1 MDKQMNEKTTAGL
14 EHLRDL
20 IDGVDQQLLHLLRK
34 RLDLVAQVGA
44 VKHAAGVP
52 IYAPQR
58 EASMLAKRR
67 DEAQKMNVSPQLIE
81 DILRRLMRES
91 YLNEKDVG
99 FKQIKQ
105 DLSHVVVVGGQGKL
119 GQLFSQML
127 VLSGYEVKSI
137 DKNDWQD
144 AAAIF
149 DGAGLVIV
157 TVPINVT
164 CEVIRDKLTQLPE
177 NCILAD
183 LTSIKEAP
191 LAAMLAAH
199 KGPVVGLHPMFGPD
213 VGSLA
218 KQVVVVCHGRHQEA
232 YQWLLQQIE
241 IWGARIVEAEAERH
255 DKAMQLVQAMRHFST
270 FVYGVNLCKEEA
282 DIGNLLQFSS
292 PIYRLALAMVG
303 RLFAQEST
311 LYADIIFNND
321 ESLALL
327 KRFHV
332 RFGQAL
338 QLVEGE
344 DKASFVLQFNQT
356 KQWFGDYA
364 KQCLMDSKQLLL
376 KADDSQLLRKTQV
389 SNHDI

>member
-67 DEAQKMNVSPQLIE
+67 NEAQSMNISPQLIE

-99 FKQIKQ
+99 FKQVKQ
-105 DLSHVVVVGGQGKL
+105 DLGHVVIVGGQGKL

-137 DKNDWQD
+137 DKNDWQE

-164 CEVIRDKLTQLPE
+164 CEVIREKLTQLPD

-183 LTSIKEAP
+183 LTSIKEEP
-191 LAAMLAAH
+191 VAAMLAAH
-199 KGPVVGLHPMFGPD
+199 IGPVVGLHPMFGPD

-292 PIYRLALAMVG
+292 PIYRLELAMVG
-303 RLFAQEST
+303 RLFAQDPE
-311 LYADIIFNND
+311 LYADIIFAQAGSQHAISDYLDNYRD
-321 ESLALL
+321 ALTML
-327 KRFHV
+327 QTGNR
-332 RFGQAL
+332 QAF
-338 QLVEGE
+338 VE
-344 DKASFVLQFNQT
+344 QFQRVA
-356 KQWFGDYA
+356 KWFGDFA
-364 KQCLMDSKQLLL
+364 PQFQHESRAMLQSVNDMKS
-376 KADDSQLLRKTQV
+376 S
-389 SNHDI
+389 

>member
-1 MDKQMNEKTTAGL
+1 MNEKTTADL
-14 EHLRDL
+14 ENLRDL

-44 VKHAAGVP
+44 VKHSAGVP

-67 DEAQKMNVSPQLIE
+67 AEAQSMNVSPQLIE

-99 FKQIKQ
+99 FKQVKQ
-105 DLSHVVVVGGQGKL
+105 DLGRVVVVGGQGKL
-119 GQLFSQML
+119 GQLFTQML
-127 VLSGYEVKSI
+127 TLSGYKVKSI
-137 DKNDWQD
+137 DKHDWQD
-144 AAAIF
+144 ANAIF

-164 CEVIRDKLTQLPE
+164 CDVIRDKLTQLPP

-183 LTSIKEAP
+183 LTSIKEKP

-218 KQVVVVCHGRHQEA
+218 KQVVVVCHGRQPEA

-255 DKAMQLVQAMRHFST
+255 DNAMQLVQAMRHFST
-270 FVYGVNLCKEEA
+270 FVYGLNLCKEEA
-282 DIGNLLQFSS
+282 DIDNLLQFSS
-292 PIYRLALAMVG
+292 PIYRLELAMVG
-303 RLFAQEST
+303 RLFAQDPE
-311 LYADIIFNND
+311 LYADIIFAQQGSQHAISDYLDNYRD
-321 ESLALL
+321 ALTML
-327 KRFHV
+327 KSGNR
-332 RFGQAL
+332 Q
-338 QLVEGE
+338 E
-344 DKASFVLQFNQT
+344 FVTQFQRVA
-356 KQWFGDYA
+356 KWFGDFA
-364 KQCLMDSKQLLL
+364 PQFQHESRAMLQSVNDM
-376 KADDSQLLRKTQV
+376 KTG
-389 SNHDI
+389 

>member
-1 MDKQMNEKTTAGL
+1 MNEKTTADL
-14 EHLRDL
+14 ENLRDL

-44 VKHAAGVP
+44 VKHSAGVP

-67 DEAQKMNVSPQLIE
+67 AEAQSMNVSPQLIE

-99 FKQIKQ
+99 FKQVKQ
-105 DLSHVVVVGGQGKL
+105 DLGHVVVVGGQGKL
-119 GQLFSQML
+119 GQLFTQML
-127 VLSGYEVKSI
+127 TLSGYKVKSI
-137 DKNDWQD
+137 DKHDWQD
-144 AAAIF
+144 ANAIF

-164 CEVIRDKLTQLPE
+164 CDVIRDKLTQLPP

-183 LTSIKEAP
+183 LTSIKEKP

-218 KQVVVVCHGRHQEA
+218 KQVVVVCHGRQPEA

-255 DKAMQLVQAMRHFST
+255 DNAMQLVQAMRHFST
-270 FVYGVNLCKEEA
+270 FVYGLNLCKEEA
-282 DIGNLLQFSS
+282 DIDNLLQFSS
-292 PIYRLALAMVG
+292 PIYRLELAMVG
-303 RLFAQEST
+303 RLFAQDPE
-311 LYADIIFNND
+311 LYADIIFAQQGSQHAISDYLDNYRD
-321 ESLALL
+321 ALTML
-327 KRFHV
+327 KSGNR
-332 RFGQAL
+332 Q
-338 QLVEGE
+338 E
-344 DKASFVLQFNQT
+344 FVTQFQRVA
-356 KQWFGDYA
+356 KWFGDFA
-364 KQCLMDSKQLLL
+364 PQFQHESRAMLQSVNDM
-376 KADDSQLLRKTQV
+376 KTG
-389 SNHDI
+389 

>member
-1 MDKQMNEKTTAGL
+1 MNEKTTADL
-14 EHLRDL
+14 ENLRDL

-44 VKHAAGVP
+44 VKHSAGVP

-67 DEAQKMNVSPQLIE
+67 AEAQNMNVSPQLIE

-99 FKQIKQ
+99 FKQVKQ
-105 DLSHVVVVGGQGKL
+105 DLGHVVVVGGQGKL
-119 GQLFSQML
+119 GQLFTQML
-127 VLSGYEVKSI
+127 TLSGYKVCSI

-144 AAAIF
+144 ANAIF

-164 CEVIRDKLTQLPE
+164 CDVIREKLTQLPS

-183 LTSIKEAP
+183 LTSIKEKP

-218 KQVVVVCHGRHQEA
+218 KQVVVVCHGRQPEA

-255 DKAMQLVQAMRHFST
+255 DNAMQLVQAMRHFST
-270 FVYGVNLCKEEA
+270 FVYGLNLCKEEA
-282 DIGNLLQFSS
+282 DIDNLLQFSS
-292 PIYRLALAMVG
+292 PIYRLELAMVG
-303 RLFAQEST
+303 RLFAQDPE
-311 LYADIIFNND
+311 LYADIIFAQQGSQHAISDYLDNYRD
-321 ESLALL
+321 ALAML
-327 KRFHV
+327 KSGNR
-332 RFGQAL
+332 Q
-338 QLVEGE
+338 E
-344 DKASFVLQFNQT
+344 FVTQFQRVA
-356 KQWFGDYA
+356 KWFGDFA
-364 KQCLMDSKQLLL
+364 PQFQHESRAMLQSVNDM
-376 KADDSQLLRKTQV
+376 KTG
-389 SNHDI
+389 

>member
-1 MDKQMNEKTTAGL
+1 MDNNMNEKTTADL
-14 EHLRDL
+14 ENLRDL

-44 VKHAAGVP
+44 VKHSAGVP

-67 DEAQKMNVSPQLIE
+67 AEAQNMNVSPQLIE

-99 FKQIKQ
+99 FKQVKQ
-105 DLSHVVVVGGQGKL
+105 DLGHVVVVGGQGKL
-119 GQLFSQML
+119 GQLFTQML
-127 VLSGYEVKSI
+127 TLSGYKVCSI

-144 AAAIF
+144 ANAIF

-164 CEVIRDKLTQLPE
+164 CDVIREKLTQLPS

-183 LTSIKEAP
+183 LTSIKEKP

-218 KQVVVVCHGRHQEA
+218 KQVVVVCHGRQPEA

-255 DKAMQLVQAMRHFST
+255 DNAMQLVQAMRHFST
-270 FVYGVNLCKEEA
+270 FVYGLNLCKEEA
-282 DIGNLLQFSS
+282 DIDNLLQFSS
-292 PIYRLALAMVG
+292 PIYRLELAMVG
-303 RLFAQEST
+303 RLFAQDPE
-311 LYADIIFNND
+311 LYADIIFAQQGSQHAISDYLNNYRD
-321 ESLALL
+321 ALALL
-327 KRFHV
+327 KSGNR
-332 RFGQAL
+332 Q
-338 QLVEGE
+338 E
-344 DKASFVLQFNQT
+344 FVTQFQRVA
-356 KQWFGDYA
+356 KWFGDFA
-364 KQCLMDSKQLLL
+364 PQFQHESRAMLQSVNDM
-376 KADDSQLLRKTQV
+376 KTG
-389 SNHDI
+389 

>member
-105 DLSHVVVVGGQGKL
+105 DLGHVVVVGGQGKL

-164 CEVIRDKLTQLPE
+164 CEVIRDKLTLLPE

-292 PIYRLALAMVG
+292 PIYRLELAMVG
-303 RLFAQEST
+303 RLFAQDPE
-311 LYADIIFNND
+311 LYADIIFAQPGSQHAISDYLDNYRD
-321 ESLALL
+321 ALTML
-327 KRFHV
+327 QTGNR
-332 RFGQAL
+332 QAF
-338 QLVEGE
+338 VE
-344 DKASFVLQFNQT
+344 QFQRVA
-356 KQWFGDYA
+356 KWFGDFA
-364 KQCLMDSKQLLL
+364 PQFQHESRAMLQSVNDM
-376 KADDSQLLRKTQV
+376 KAG
-389 SNHDI
+389 

>member
-105 DLSHVVVVGGQGKL
+105 DLGHVVVVGGQGKL

-241 IWGARIVEAEAERH
+241 IWGGRIVEAEAERH

-292 PIYRLALAMVG
+292 PIYRLELAMVG
-303 RLFAQEST
+303 RLFAQDPE
-311 LYADIIFNND
+311 LYADIIFAQPGSQHAISDYLDNYRD
-321 ESLALL
+321 ALTML
-327 KRFHV
+327 QTGNR
-332 RFGQAL
+332 QAF
-338 QLVEGE
+338 VE
-344 DKASFVLQFNQT
+344 QFQRVA
-356 KQWFGDYA
+356 KWFGDFA
-364 KQCLMDSKQLLL
+364 PQFQHESRAMLQSVNDM
-376 KADDSQLLRKTQV
+376 KAG
-389 SNHDI
+389 

>member
-1 MDKQMNEKTTAGL
+1 MNEKTTAGL

-67 DEAQKMNVSPQLIE
+67 NEAQSMNISPQLIE

-99 FKQIKQ
+99 FKQVKQ
-105 DLSHVVVVGGQGKL
+105 DLGHVVIVGGQGKL

-137 DKNDWQD
+137 DKNDWQE

-164 CEVIRDKLTQLPE
+164 CEVIREKLTQLPD

-183 LTSIKEAP
+183 LTSIKEEP
-191 LAAMLAAH
+191 VAAMLAAH
-199 KGPVVGLHPMFGPD
+199 SGPVVGLHPMFGPD

-292 PIYRLALAMVG
+292 PIYRLELAMVG
-303 RLFAQEST
+303 RLFAQDPE
-311 LYADIIFNND
+311 LYADIIFAQAGSQHAISDYLDNYRD
-321 ESLALL
+321 ALTML
-327 KRFHV
+327 QTGNR
-332 RFGQAL
+332 QAF
-338 QLVEGE
+338 VE
-344 DKASFVLQFNQT
+344 QFQRVA
-356 KQWFGDYA
+356 KWFGDFA
-364 KQCLMDSKQLLL
+364 PQFQHESRAMLQSVNDMKS
-376 KADDSQLLRKTQV
+376 S
-389 SNHDI
+389 

>member
-20 IDGVDQQLLHLLRK
+20 IDDVDQQLLHLLRK

-67 DEAQKMNVSPQLIE
+67 NEAQSMNISPQLIE

-99 FKQIKQ
+99 FKQVKQ
-105 DLSHVVVVGGQGKL
+105 DLGHVVIVGGQGKL

-137 DKNDWQD
+137 DKNDWQE
-144 AAAIF
+144 ATAIF
-149 DGAGLVIV
+149 SGAGLVIV

-164 CEVIRDKLTQLPE
+164 CEVIREKLTQLPD

-183 LTSIKEAP
+183 LTSIKEEP
-191 LAAMLAAH
+191 VAAMLAAH
-199 KGPVVGLHPMFGPD
+199 SGPVVGLHPMFGPD

-292 PIYRLALAMVG
+292 PIYRLELAMVG
-303 RLFAQEST
+303 RLFAQDPE
-311 LYADIIFNND
+311 LYADIIFAQAGSQHAISDYLDNYRD
-321 ESLALL
+321 ALTML
-327 KRFHV
+327 QTGNR
-332 RFGQAL
+332 QAF
-338 QLVEGE
+338 VE
-344 DKASFVLQFNQT
+344 QFQRVA
-356 KQWFGDYA
+356 KWFGDFA
-364 KQCLMDSKQLLL
+364 PQFQHESRAMLQSVNDMKS
-376 KADDSQLLRKTQV
+376 S
-389 SNHDI
+389 

>member
-1 MDKQMNEKTTAGL
+1 MDNNMNEKTTADL
-14 EHLRDL
+14 ENLRDL

-44 VKHAAGVP
+44 VKHSAGVP

-67 DEAQKMNVSPQLIE
+67 AEAQNMNVSPQLIE

-99 FKQIKQ
+99 FKQVKQ
-105 DLSHVVVVGGQGKL
+105 DLGHVVVVGGQGKL
-119 GQLFSQML
+119 GQLFTQML
-127 VLSGYEVKSI
+127 TLSGYKVKSI

-144 AAAIF
+144 ANAIF

-164 CEVIRDKLTQLPE
+164 CDVIREKLTQLPS

-183 LTSIKEAP
+183 LTSIKEKP

-218 KQVVVVCHGRHQEA
+218 KQVVVVCHGRQPEA

-255 DKAMQLVQAMRHFST
+255 DNAMQLVQAMRHFST
-270 FVYGVNLCKEEA
+270 FVYGLNLCKEEA
-282 DIGNLLQFSS
+282 DIDNLLQFSS
-292 PIYRLALAMVG
+292 PIYRLELAMVG
-303 RLFAQEST
+303 RLFAQDPE
-311 LYADIIFNND
+311 LYADIIFAQQGSQHAISDYLDNYRD
-321 ESLALL
+321 ALAML
-327 KRFHV
+327 KSGNR
-332 RFGQAL
+332 Q
-338 QLVEGE
+338 E
-344 DKASFVLQFNQT
+344 FVTQFQRVA
-356 KQWFGDYA
+356 KWFGDFA
-364 KQCLMDSKQLLL
+364 PQFQHESRAMLQSVNDM
-376 KADDSQLLRKTQV
+376 KTG
-389 SNHDI
+389 